1 MKIRKEKNYNF
12 GIKNTIFVT
21 KMELYIPRFLDL
33 PKQNCFL
40 FGPRGT
46 GKTTFLHNHL
56 PDALW
61 LDLLKPENYRQYK
74 AHPER
79 LEELTLGNPQKKDVV
94 IAEIQRVP
102 ELLPLVHS
110 IIEKKRGHRFIL
122 TGSSARKLKSTGI
135 DLLGGRA
142 IRKTMHPFMLSEL
155 PAPLTLTEALQFG
168 LLPIVY
174 QSADKKAT
182 LNAYASLYIQQEVF
196 QESLTRNIGDF
207 SRFLEA
213 ISLSHAAVLNVSNV
227 ARDCSVERKTVDN
240 YIQILEDILL
250 AFRLPV
256 FTKRASRA
264 MSSHPKFY
272 FFDAGVF
279 QALRPRGPLDKPEEI
294 GGAALEGLLAQHLRA
309 WIAYSPDPF
318 TLYFWRSQRGVE
330 VDFILYGEEGLYAIE
345 VKNSNSIRPKDLRGL
360 NEFGKDYPIS
370 RRILLYRG
378 SERLMKNGI
387 LCLPC
392 EEFLAGLS
400 PSKRMGVFFD

>member
-1 MKIRKEKNYNF
+1 
-12 GIKNTIFVT
+12 
-21 KMELYIPRFLDL
+21 MELYVPRFLGL
-33 PKQNCFL
+33 PEQNCFL

-46 GKTTFLHNHL
+46 GKSTFLRNHL

-61 LDLLKPENYRQYK
+61 LDLLKPENFRQYK
-74 AHPER
+74 AYPER
-79 LEELTLGNPQKKDVV
+79 LEELIQGNPQKKDVV
-94 IAEIQRVP
+94 IDEIQRVP

-110 IIEKKRGHRFIL
+110 IIEKKQGHRFIL
-122 TGSSARKLKSTGI
+122 TGSSARKLKSTGT

-142 IRKTMHPFMLSEL
+142 IRKTMHPFILSEL
-155 PAPLTLTEALQFG
+155 PSPPSIDESIQYG

-174 QSADKKAT
+174 QSADKPAT
-182 LNAYASLYIQQEVF
+182 LDAYVSLYIQQEVF
-196 QESLTRNIGDF
+196 QESLARNIGDF

-213 ISLSHAAVLNVSNV
+213 ISLSHGAVLNVSNV
-227 ARDCSVERKTVDN
+227 ARDGAVGRKTVDN

-279 QALRPRGPLDKPEEI
+279 QTLRPRGPLDKPEEI
-294 GGAALEGLLAQHLRA
+294 GGAALEGLVAQHLRA

-330 VDFILYGEEGLYAIE
+330 VDFILYGEGGLYAIE
-345 VKNSNSIRPKDLRGL
+345 VKNSERIRPKDLRGL

-370 RRILLYRG
+370 RRILLFRG

-392 EEFLAGLS
+392 EEFLAGLF
-400 PSKRMGVFFD
+400 PSKKMSALFD

>member
-1 MKIRKEKNYNF
+1 
-12 GIKNTIFVT
+12 
-21 KMELYIPRFLDL
+21 MELYIPRFQNL
-33 PKQNCFL
+33 PEQNCFL

-46 GKTTFLHNHL
+46 GKSTFLQNHL

-74 AHPER
+74 AYPER
-79 LEELTLGNPQKKDVV
+79 LEELIKGNPQKKDVV
-94 IAEIQRVP
+94 IDEIQRVP

-110 IIEKKRGHRFIL
+110 IIEKKEGHRFIL
-122 TGSSARKLKSTGI
+122 TGSSARKLKSAGV

-155 PAPLTLTEALQFG
+155 PGSPALGEAVQFG
-168 LLPIVY
+168 LLPVVY
-174 QSADKKAT
+174 QSADKNAT
-182 LNAYASLYIQQEVF
+182 LDAYVSLYIQQEVF
-196 QESLTRNIGDF
+196 QESLARNIGDF

-227 ARDCSVERKTVDN
+227 ARDCSVGRKTVDN

-294 GGAALEGLLAQHLRA
+294 GGAALEGLVAQHLRA
-309 WIAYSPDPF
+309 WLAYSPGRF
-318 TLYFWRSQRGVE
+318 TLSFWRSQRGVE
-330 VDFILYGEEGLYAIE
+330 VDFILYGEAGLYAIE
-345 VKNSNSIRPKDLRGL
+345 VKDGNRIRQADLRGL
-360 NEFGKDYPIS
+360 NEFGKDYPVS

-378 SERLMKNGI
+378 AERLMKNDV

-392 EEFLAGLS
+392 EDFLANLS
-400 PSKRMGVFFD
+400 PSKTMEDLLKII